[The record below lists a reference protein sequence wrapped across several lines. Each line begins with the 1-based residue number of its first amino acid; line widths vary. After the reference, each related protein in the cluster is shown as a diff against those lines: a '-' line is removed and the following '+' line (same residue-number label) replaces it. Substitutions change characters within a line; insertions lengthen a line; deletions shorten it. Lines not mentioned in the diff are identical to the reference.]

1 MDDTLDVR
9 IICCVLQIIASVIL
23 LHRLII
29 IARTVEQTTL
39 GLDACLLMWDAGV
52 LLHGTPV
59 PVRTLCRTPAE
70 VKIVARATGW

>member
-39 GLDACLLMWDAGV
+39 GLDAC
-52 LLHGTPV
+52 
-59 PVRTLCRTPAE
+59 
-70 VKIVARATGW
+70 